1 MERMDVLVSNAMSN
15 RKICELEATA
25 YRLWLA
31 QLVPA
36 NLILVVGAGL
46 LSLVA
51 GTSLLVDQ
59 EIISKT
65 ASGILALIS
74 SAFTLIHTRLG
85 CDEHQAECRKLQSF
99 YQGLAIDYANLE
111 TEANPVG
118 FKAKIDSLNNHLA
131 QAKKGSGAQ
140 PSMSSYTKARR
151 LIEAKRIADH
161 LKTLLPPTL
170 VPLLCG
176 FI

>member
-1 MERMDVLVSNAMSN
+1 MENMDALVSNAMAN

-25 YRLWLA
+25 YRIWLA

-51 GTSLLVDQ
+51 GASLLVDQ
-59 EIISKT
+59 QIIDKT
-65 ASGILALIS
+65 ATGIMALMS

-85 CDEHQAECRKLQSF
+85 CDEHQAECRKLKSF

-111 TEANPVG
+111 TEMNPVEL
-118 FKAKIDSLNNHLA
+118 KTRLDSLNNSLA
-131 QAKKGSGAQ
+131 QTKRGSSAQ
-140 PSMSSYTKARR
+140 PSTSSYAKARR
-151 LIEAKRIADH
+151 LLEAKAIA
-161 LKTLLPPTL
+161 
-170 VPLLCG
+170 G
-176 FI
+176 IG

>member
-1 MERMDVLVSNAMSN
+1 MSKIEVLPTFRLHMENIDALVSNAITN

-46 LSLVA
+46 LSLAA
-51 GTSLLVDQ
+51 GASLLVDQ
-59 EIISKT
+59 EIIGKT
-65 ASGILALIS
+65 ASGIMALIS

-111 TEANPVG
+111 TESNPVE
-118 FKAKIDSLNNHLA
+118 FKARLDSLNTRLA
-131 QAKKGSGAQ
+131 HTKKGSSAL
-140 PSMSSYTKARR
+140 PSTSSYTTARR
-151 LIEAKRIADH
+151 LIEAKKIVSIR
-161 LKTLLPPTL
+161 
-170 VPLLCG
+170 
-176 FI
+176 